1 VDVSLRGSTGPVYNS
16 PPNASLHN
24 DNMKA
29 IVAPIVL
36 LAIVG
41 TAVALDCF
49 ECNSEDDPACQ
60 DEFQTNSTALQNAFI
75 KTCPVKD
82 GMEPFCRKMRMD
94 IYIENE
100 VRIQRDCGYKR
111 REDKLCYQKR
121 SDDYIIDTCQCDE
134 DLCNNAPSLN
144 LAPIMAL
151 SLPLFARFL

>member
-1 VDVSLRGSTGPVYNS
+1 
-16 PPNASLHN
+16 
-24 DNMKA
+24 MKA
-29 IVAPIVL
+29 FVAPIVL

-49 ECNSEDDPACQ
+49 TCNSEDDPACQ

-75 KTCPVKD
+75 TTCEEKEGQTV
-82 GMEPFCRKMRMD
+82 FCRKMKMD

-111 REDKLCYQKR
+111 REDKDCYQKR
-121 SDDYIIDTCQCDE
+121 SDDYIIDTCQCDT
-134 DLCNNAPSLN
+134 DLCNDAPSLN

-151 SLPLFARFL
+151 ALPLLARFL